1 MFHQAG
7 VEAERLTDRS
17 LTHSDGGV
25 EREREPCKHRR
36 AQLGQAGPTSEQRPR
51 KKG

>member
-25 EREREPCKHRR
+25 ERERESRVS
-36 AQLGQAGPTSEQRPR
+36 AGGHS
-51 KKG
+51 